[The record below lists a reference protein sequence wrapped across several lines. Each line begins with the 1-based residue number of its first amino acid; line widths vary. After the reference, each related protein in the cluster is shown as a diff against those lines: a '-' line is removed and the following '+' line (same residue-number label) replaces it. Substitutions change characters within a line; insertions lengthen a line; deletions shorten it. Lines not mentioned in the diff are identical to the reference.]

1 MTVAWFSD
9 HHVIP
14 PRIGTGGSSVT
25 VSSRDSSGSYS
36 SLFPINGKRLECVSR
51 RHGVAL
57 GLGCLLALR
66 IEAAGFS
73 DDRYR
78 LQLFFS

>member
-14 PRIGTGGSSVT
+14 PPDRHWRQF
-25 VSSRDSSGSYS
+25 RDS
-36 SLFPINGKRLECVSR
+36 LVKRLERLVSFAVPDQR
-51 RHGVAL
+51 EEVGMREPASWVAL
-57 GLGCLLALR
+57 GLECLLALR